1 MPGAGVLGFI
11 KKLIALGYGVA
22 KDIAP
27 PVLTGL
33 VLYAPFDI
41 KIIRYLGAVDIIL
54 TW

>member
-1 MPGAGVLGFI
+1 MFGFI
-11 KKLIALGYGVA
+11 KKLIALVYGVA
-22 KDIAP
+22 KDFAP

-33 VLYAPFDI
+33 VLYAPFEI